1 MPKLKLANGQHVD
14 LPQEEID
21 RAFRAAH
28 PEAVPAPTG
37 QAGTTA
43 DPNIVAL
50 RETVT
55 MMRDQLVNEKKDRQT
70 AEARAIVDPLI
81 KAGKLKPARRDKLVA
96 LYLADRESF
105 DTAIEVLED
114 AKPLRLRGGRNADD
128 DDDADGEFG
137 SGEGGDE
144 GDDAFDQDDAN
155 LQMGES
161 RSQRRTRVTG
171 ASSRWE
177 REVQKIAKDETKGD
191 VREAAKI
198 LQLRE
203 PNLYHQ
209 RREEFAGQRLPR
221 VQQKNNRHMTMQ

>member
-114 AKPLRLRGGRNADD
+114 AKPLRLRGGRSADD
-128 DDDADGEFG
+128 DDDAGEFG